1 MTTKS
6 ILIVDDDSAIRK
18 YLSYTLNSAKY
29 QVELATDGYEALA
42 QARNSRYD
50 LAIVDLV
57 LPGEMNGM
65 DIINSLKTI
74 SPDTRVIATSAYS
87 GQAFSDK
94 TTRAGADMFITK
106 TLLSE
111 QLISSVESLLGKPAI
126 NSNEFTTPAKPPF
139 QTEVKP
145 EDMIIPQEPKEE
157 QATKQD
163 FFEPGAMPPA
173 PPAEAETD
181 GFAPDRGF
189 FSPDRVEES
198 GNGTNHNGADT
209 EDLGSFDESAEN
221 KTFTQ
226 DALTPVEEP
235 PIVTEPDTD
244 DVQADQAIMPTGTA
258 EQTDNGTNHNGSEK
272 TENIFKAAES
282 PSHFQEEAFDQ
293 SDSEKPVKGSIFV
306 PQKEQPFAQPTNNA
320 AKAENSVFIPHI
332 LKKLPKDTI
341 ANILTLGRLIDV
353 EEGKQ
358 VIVNYTGQVVIVR
371 SGRAKCKYGNKYI
384 LTLDKGDA
392 VGEECLLLDYDP
404 QFRIIIEAEQAL
416 QLIII
421 PKDML
426 NDYFKKHDIS
436 FFIGFQLNVTLSLSK
451 KLRQSF
457 A

>member
-1 MTTKS
+1 MATKS

-29 QVELATDGYEALA
+29 QVELATDGYEALT
-42 QARNSRYD
+42 QARNYRYD

-94 TTRAGADMFITK
+94 TARAGADMFITK
-106 TLLSE
+106 TLLAE
-111 QLISSVESLLGKPAI
+111 QLIASVESLLGKPAI
-126 NSNEFTTPAKPPF
+126 NSNEFIVPADHPFQSKIKAEDLIMPDEPAKNQEFKDNVIEPAANPSLDAK
-139 QTEVKP
+139 TETNEFMPDKV
-145 EDMIIPQEPKEE
+145 IIPTGRVKE
-157 QATKQD
+157 
-163 FFEPGAMPPA
+163 
-173 PPAEAETD
+173 
-181 GFAPDRGF
+181 
-189 FSPDRVEES
+189 S
-198 GNGTNHNGADT
+198 
-209 EDLGSFDESAEN
+209 
-221 KTFTQ
+221 
-226 DALTPVEEP
+226 
-235 PIVTEPDTD
+235 
-244 DVQADQAIMPTGTA
+244 
-258 EQTDNGTNHNGSEK
+258 DNGTNHNGTEK
-272 TENIFKAAES
+272 TDDIFKTTGAPSRFEEKTIDESVPEKLAEES
-282 PSHFQEEAFDQ
+282 EFAPEE
-293 SDSEKPVKGSIFV
+293 ER
-306 PQKEQPFAQPTNNA
+306 PFAGPTNMA
-320 AKAENSVFIPHI
+320 AIKKDESFTPHI

-353 EEGKQ
+353 DEGKQ

-371 SGRAKCKYGNKYI
+371 TGRAKCKYGNKYI
-384 LTLDKGDA
+384 LSLNKGDA

-451 KLRQSF
+451 KLRRSF
-457 A
+457 AQLD